1 MPDRP
6 DTGASLRNLFAG
18 TGGPKSAF
26 SEKVADYAASR
37 PDYPA
42 ELLTLL
48 KEVSPP
54 AAEAVVAD
62 VGAGTGLLTRD
73 LLKNGYRVVAVDP
86 NLPMRQAADL
96 LLGHMPGYRSV
107 DGCAESMPLAA
118 ESVQMI
124 TAAQAFHWFDVDRAR
139 AEFLRVLTPQGQ
151 VALIWNDWVPTDPL
165 RLAFDQLSREFG
177 GAKRAAMLA
186 HEDRLYVPRFFGATQ
201 PKLFTWPHAHF
212 LDEAGLQSLVFS
224 RSYIPARTT
233 PEGKQV
239 ADQVRDLFRRFS
251 ADGKVAVRYHTV
263 AIIGRPR

>member
-1 MPDRP
+1 MPDSQ
-6 DTGASLRNLFAG
+6 DTGASLRILYAG

-26 SEKVADYAASR
+26 SEKVADYVASR

-42 ELLTLL
+42 ELFTVL

-54 AAEAVVAD
+54 AAEMVVAD

-73 LLKNGYRVVAVDP
+73 LLKNGYRVVAVEP

-96 LLGHMPGYRSV
+96 LLGNLPGYRSV
-107 DGCAESMPLAA
+107 DGSAESMPLAA

-139 AEFLRVLTPQGQ
+139 TEFLRVLTPLGQ

-165 RLAFDQLSREFG
+165 RIAFDELSREFG

-186 HEDRLYVPRFFGATQ
+186 HEERLYVPQFFGATQ

-212 LDEAGLQSLVFS
+212 LDQDGLQSLVFS
-224 RSYIPARTT
+224 RSYIPGRST
-233 PEGKQV
+233 PEGKRV
-239 ADQVRDLFRRFS
+239 ADRVCDLFRRFA
-251 ADGKVAVRYHTV
+251 ADGKVEVRYHTV
-263 AIIGRPR
+263 AIIGRPD